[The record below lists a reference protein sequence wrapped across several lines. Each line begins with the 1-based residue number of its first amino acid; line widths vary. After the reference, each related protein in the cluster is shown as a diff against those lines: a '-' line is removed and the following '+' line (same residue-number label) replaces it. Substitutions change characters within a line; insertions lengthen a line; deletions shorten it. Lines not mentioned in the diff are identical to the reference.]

1 MKLLKTL
8 VLLLVMGT
16 HIHAQT
22 SQRITITAAVDS
34 NFLSWDYSN
43 YLNDSLN
50 MLVPAVTTQGQQYSN
65 VIITLASKSI
75 VNKLSLYNYD
85 GVFSVNPAYLY
96 TINGADT
103 TYIGKFTG
111 GQNQTFT
118 DYPIL
123 FPLVATKI
131 LLKKYGNNIP
141 QKVQVYGLPYVA
153 GTTADA
159 APMRLSVDTIIPS
172 LFTGMNYYPWLNDTI
187 TSLVTPVWSKLNLQ
201 TVDVKLKLPSRC
213 QISKILVY
221 DFEGM
226 WPDPTYIYL
235 QKDTS
240 LLLVGLFNGYYYK
253 NWIPY
258 PIPEGAQADAIVI
271 RKYGNNIPQKVQIFG
286 QVLPIDPL
294 APVIPVTPPPV
305 IPTPTPAPVIPTPPS
320 AANKIPID
328 GSRWFYLNYVPNGI
342 SGMFNGVINEKINT
356 GAGGLLPTYECYYP
370 LNDGEAMS
378 ISQIKMYDFQGVF
391 TAQPASLFAIKKDGR
406 RIPIGTFTGESYM
419 QWVGPYPER
428 GTAKGAGAFNLD
440 STITDVQYIVIKCSY
455 SNLPGEMEFYGT
467 YTPPTATPPPPARS
481 YATFNKTLG
490 MNAFSWNF
498 VNPISNTNAR
508 IIAEYKYEAIKN
520 FRGFRHY
527 IDWVQLEGAEGKY
540 YFNPCYSGGWSCDL
554 TYERCKR
561 DSIEVL
567 ACIKNIPDWMK
578 LTYPVGMQSN
588 DCLPKRYSMPRDSIQ
603 SYIEKG
609 KLAFQF
615 TARYGRNTNLNPTL
629 VKVSK
634 TPRWTA
640 DPVNV
645 VKIGLGLVK
654 YVECGNELD
663 KSWRGING
671 YMNSY
676 EYATLLSAFYDGH
689 KGILGM
695 DVGVKNADSTMQV
708 VIGGLAGND
717 PSYVRGMVEWCRQNR
732 GYKADGKID
741 LCWDVINYHQYSR
754 DTIAVPLRGMAPEV
768 SKAVATAKA
777 FINFS
782 EKYCY
787 GMPVWI
793 TELGFDI
800 NQGST
805 QKAIPIGNKSA
816 SQTQADWTLRS
827 SLTYLRE
834 GIGSLF
840 YYNLNDANIYN
851 GTKYASMGLTDTLYK
866 RKLAMDYLYQTNQLL
881 GTYHFNRSLQQLPVI
896 DEYENNGQLI
906 YAVWVPDE
914 KGITMP
920 CTLTFPTADSVVLY
934 RPVFG
939 SDNLQAETMAVVNGT
954 VQLTAT
960 ETPFF
965 VTVKQTPPSMLY
977 VLSTDL
983 KRLQNRGL
991 KKGGK

>member
-8 VLLLVMGT
+8 VFLLVTGT
-16 HIHAQT
+16 HIQAQT
-22 SQRITITAAVDS
+22 SQRIHITSVVDS
-34 NFLSWDYSN
+34 NLPSWDYSN

-50 MLVPAVTTQGQQYSN
+50 MLVPAVTIQGQLYSN

-75 VNKLSLYNYD
+75 VSKLSLYNYD
-85 GVFSVNPAYLY
+85 AVFSVNPAYLY
-96 TINGADT
+96 AINGADT

-111 GQNQTFT
+111 GQNQVFT

-141 QKVQVYGLPYVA
+141 QKVQVYGQPYVA

-159 APMRLSVDTIIPS
+159 APQRLSVDTIIPS
-172 LFTGMNYYPWLNDTI
+172 LFTDMNYYPWLNDTI
-187 TSLVTPVWSKLNLQ
+187 TSLVTPVWSTLNLQ

-213 QISKILVY
+213 QVSKIVLY

-235 QKDTS
+235 LKDTT
-240 LLLVGLFNGYYYK
+240 LQLVGLFNGYAYK
-253 NWIPY
+253 NWITY

-294 APVIPVTPPPV
+294 ATLGTVVATPPPV
-305 IPTPTPAPVIPTPPS
+305 IPSPTPVAI
-320 AANKIPID
+320 KIPID
-328 GSRWFYLNYVPNGI
+328 GNRWYSLNYVPYGISALFNGI
-342 SGMFNGVINEKINT
+342 LNEKINT
-356 GAGGLLPTYECYYP
+356 GAGSILPTYESYYP

-378 ISQIKMYDFQGVF
+378 ISQIKMYDYQGIF
-391 TAQPASLFAIKKDGR
+391 TTLPASLFAIKKDGR
-406 RIPIGTFTGESYM
+406 RIPMGTFTGESYM
-419 QWVGPYPER
+419 QWVGPYPDR
-428 GTAKGAGAFNLD
+428 GTTKGVGAFNLD
-440 STITDVQYIVIKCSY
+440 SAITDVQYIVIKCSY
-455 SNLPGEMEFYGT
+455 SNLPGEIEFYGT
-467 YTPPTATPPPPARS
+467 YTPPTATPTPAVRS
-481 YATFNKTLG
+481 YSTFNKTLG

-498 VNPISNTNAR
+498 VNPNTNTNAR
-508 IIAEYKYEAIKN
+508 IIDENKYQAIKN

-540 YFNPCYSGGWSCDL
+540 YFNPCFSGGWSCDL

-567 ACIKNIPDWMK
+567 ACIKNMPDWMR
-578 LTYPVGMQSN
+578 LTYPAGLQSS
-588 DCLPKRYSMPRDSIQ
+588 DYLPKRYNLPRDSVQ

-615 TARYGRNTNLNPTL
+615 TARYGRNTNVNPTL
-629 VKVSK
+629 VKVST
-634 TPRWTA
+634 TPRWTG
-640 DPVNV
+640 DPLNV
-645 VKIGLGLVK
+645 IKIGLGLVK

-676 EYATLLSAFYDGH
+676 EYAALLSAFYDGH
-689 KGILGM
+689 KGALGI
-695 DVGVKNADSTMQV
+695 DVGVKNADTTMQV
-708 VIGGLAGND
+708 VIGGLSSND
-717 PSYVRGMVEWCRQNR
+717 PSYVRGMIEWCRQNR
-732 GYKADGKID
+732 GYRADGKVD
-741 LCWDVINYHQYSR
+741 LCWDVINYHNYSR
-754 DTIAVPLRGMAPEV
+754 DTIAIPLRGMAPEV
-768 SKAVATAKA
+768 SKSVTTAKS

-782 EKYCY
+782 EKYCSS
-787 GMPVWI
+787 MPVWI

-805 QKAIPIGNKSA
+805 QKAIPIGSKSA

-834 GIGSLF
+834 GIGSLY
-840 YYNLNDANIYN
+840 YYNLNDASINST
-851 GTKYASMGLTDTLYK
+851 TKYASMGLTDTLYK
-866 RKLAMDYLYQTNQLL
+866 RKPAMDYLYQTNQLL
-881 GTYHFNRSLQQLPVI
+881 GAYHFNRSLQQLPVI
-896 DEYENNGQLI
+896 DEYVNNGQLI

-920 CTLTFPTADSVVLY
+920 CTLSFPAADSVILY
-934 RPVFG
+934 RPVAG
-939 SDNLQAETMAVVNGT
+939 SDNLQSETITVVNGT

-960 ETPFF
+960 ETPVF
-965 VTVKQTPPSMLY
+965 VAAKQTPPNMLY
-977 VLSTDL
+977 VLFKELKNFQSTVF
-983 KRLQNRGL
+983 
-991 KKGGK
+991 KKGGE